1 MSSPNN
7 FSPQSPSVQH
17 PQPYTPK
24 KLGFSQLSTFSNGS
38 SNNGSDSIEETY
50 IPPSEWLSKAMHNHP
65 DILELRERIRPITQ
79 TKSYSRNRRSGKT
92 EASHAIN
99 DTVLLKLIMQ
109 YFHEQNL
116 TTSLKKIQEETKISF
131 VPSEIENDSLESLLR
146 IGVKDPNNWFGPLPE
161 NSDLDPEVEAYHAY
175 ISEDQSDSVQE
186 EGNLTTDRYDEK
198 QILKNPDGTIQAAT
212 LNKLI
217 LWLIGNSNSSEV
229 NEFKKI
235 FFLTY
240 PSFTTAE
247 TVLNKLIQIYH
258 SFENIDSAQVIIFL
272 KLWIEQQ
279 PTDFNEKLLAI
290 LNNFIDNQ
298 MMISHAKQL
307 RSVIVSKIENSN
319 ERKKEVKDP
328 PEPKVPKN
336 IFSPTLTFDDI
347 DEEEIARQLCLID
360 FTLYE
365 QIKPSEFLIKGWTKP
380 QYRSK
385 AVNLL
390 NMMRRFNDFTKWVAS
405 SLLNEQNSKGRTK
418 LLGRFLKISEHLRS
432 MNNFHS
438 LMAIFGGINNTHVFR
453 TKAIRKDLSKQQQE
467 TYAELEK
474 LFLSDTN
481 YKNYRIAYKDAKP
494 PCIPFL
500 GVHLRDLA
508 FVDEGSPDKV
518 NQMINLNK
526 RRTIWKVISN
536 TMRYQPISYNF
547 LKVHQISLFLTE
559 LKVDVEQTQPLDLSH
574 DIILPNNSNIS
585 STSNSSSSASPP
597 SSVNTS
603 LTNLSG
609 VMGK

>member
-38 SNNGSDSIEETY
+38 SNTGSDSIEEAY
-50 IPPSEWLSKAMHNHP
+50 IPPSEWLSKAMNNHP
-65 DILELRERIRPITQ
+65 DILELRERIRPISS

-161 NSDLDPEVEAYHAY
+161 NGDVDPEVEAYHAY

-217 LWLIGNSNSSEV
+217 LWLIGNFNSSDV

-240 PSFTTAE
+240 PSFTSAE

-272 KLWIEQQ
+272 KFWIEQQ

-298 MMISHAKQL
+298 TMVSHAKQL
-307 RSVIVSKIENSN
+307 RAAIVSKIENSN
-319 ERKKEVKDP
+319 NHKKEVKDP

-467 TYAELEK
+467 TYTELEK

-574 DIILPNNSNIS
+574 DIILPNNSNTS

-597 SSVNTS
+597 SSVNSS

-609 VMGK
+609 IMGK